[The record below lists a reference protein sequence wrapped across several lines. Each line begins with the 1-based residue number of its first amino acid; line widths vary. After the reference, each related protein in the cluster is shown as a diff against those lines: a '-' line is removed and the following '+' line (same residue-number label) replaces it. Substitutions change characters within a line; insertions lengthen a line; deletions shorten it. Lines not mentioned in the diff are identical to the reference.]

1 MSDIKTTV
9 RKNNDGTITFETKQ
23 DVQGILEQNMREAND
38 NANRKKEDTFGRKV
52 ASIPLNILN
61 AWCKEWG
68 ITLQQLNKDPAYK
81 ARMMARLRDRD
92 YLKLRTDHGKI

>member
-1 MSDIKTTV
+1 MSDIRTKV
-9 RKNNDGTITFETKQ
+9 HKNADGTITFGTTQ
-23 DVQGILEQNMREAND
+23 DVEGILNQNEQEYLYNT
-38 NANRKKEDTFGRKV
+38 NRKGEDTFGRKV

-68 ITLQQLNKDPAYK
+68 ITLHELSSDPAYK

-92 YLKLRTDHGKI
+92 YLKLRTDSGRI